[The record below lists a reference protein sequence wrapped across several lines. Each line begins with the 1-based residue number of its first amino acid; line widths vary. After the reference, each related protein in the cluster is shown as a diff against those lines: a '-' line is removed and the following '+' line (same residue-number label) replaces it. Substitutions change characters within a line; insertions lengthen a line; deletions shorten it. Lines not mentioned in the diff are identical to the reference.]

1 MERKQWKPIKLG
13 KRGLP
18 LSHLFFA
25 DDLLLFSYAD
35 DEQVALIKNILT
47 KFAISSGH
55 LVNDTKT
62 RVFFSKNVH
71 ASRAVHLS
79 SQLEFTLSNDLGKYL
94 GTPLLLRRPTKH
106 TYNDMVEKV
115 TKRLSGWNAS
125 TLSLAGRTTLTQA
138 VLQAIPLYTMQ
149 TSMIPL
155 SICDKLDMHCRS
167 FVWGSNRQHKH
178 VHLVDWKTLCDP
190 RDNGGLGL
198 KDLE

>member
-1 MERKQWKPIKLG
+1 MKQWKPIKLG

-25 DDLLLFSYAD
+25 DDLLLFSHAD
-35 DEQVALIKNILT
+35 EEQVSLVKNILT
-47 KFAISSGH
+47 KFAIISGQ

-71 ASRAVHLS
+71 ASRAIDLS

-125 TLSLAGRTTLTQA
+125 TLSLAGRTTLTRA
-138 VLQAIPLYTMQ
+138 VLQAVPLYTMQ
-149 TSMIPL
+149 TSKIPL
-155 SICDKLDMHCRS
+155 SVCDKLDMHCRS
-167 FVWGSNRQHKH
+167 FVWGRIDSIN
-178 VHLVDWKTLCDP
+178 VFTLSIGRPYVITGRMGDS
-190 RDNGGLGL
+190 D
-198 KDLE
+198 